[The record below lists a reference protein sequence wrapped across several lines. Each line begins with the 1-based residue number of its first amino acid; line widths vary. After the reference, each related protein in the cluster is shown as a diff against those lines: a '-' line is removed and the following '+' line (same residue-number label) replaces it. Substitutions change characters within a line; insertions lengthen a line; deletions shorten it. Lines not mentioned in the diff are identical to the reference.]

1 MTSRFHRKLNSYPVL
16 PKPQSLFL
24 RFEDSLDT
32 PLIDEE
38 RINSNVQYTTSGWHS
53 DPTGEGAFCLQITI
67 SPNVHKGKGTQQFYY
82 KHRIGVIGS
91 AFPLERTLDMMTE
104 PGMDYKLMT
113 FPGWLNAYCS
123 GCVTLQLVR
132 CPVSSSPP
140 PPSVFN

>member
-1 MTSRFHRKLNSYPVL
+1 MVSDDIAIPPQIKFL
-16 PKPQSLFL
+16 PSAPKAPIPIPC
-24 RFEDSLDT
+24 FEDSLDT

-53 DPTGEGAFCLQITI
+53 DPTGEGAVCLQITI
-67 SPNVHKGKGTQQFYY
+67 STNVHKGKGTQQFYY

-113 FPGWLNAYCS
+113 FPG
-123 GCVTLQLVR
+123 
-132 CPVSSSPP
+132 
-140 PPSVFN
+140 